1 MKKQD
6 MVNDGFKPKKKNLKK
21 VMELGK
27 NKFTEKTLDAMR
39 TCGSYLEFIATFDKE
54 KKKLVHGDFCKNR
67 FCPICAWRKARK
79 DALMLSIMMKANA
92 VETEYKYILITI
104 ARAYV
109 KAD

>member
-54 KKKLVHGDFCKNR
+54 KKNWFMGIFVKIDFVRYALGEKLEK
-67 FCPICAWRKARK
+67 
-79 DALMLSIMMKANA
+79 ML
-92 VETEYKYILITI
+92 
-104 ARAYV
+104 
-109 KAD
+109 